1 MSSISGEEAIITL
14 KVKLVSETEG
24 LAETPVADQDTFLGD
39 LSPEIQ
45 EIIDQEVKSTVDE
58 IIEDSLKDAGI
69 DLQAVGDMT
78 EMVNDIGNKGIKNIT
93 GFAKNPE
100 GFTENTFMSV
110 LAKAG
115 PYGALVAAL
124 IASILASPILFKTL
138 VQAFAVKGGPL
149 NQDYRFSVDEQENQ
163 LYDRRTQF
171 RRLTGDDPIITV
183 NSLGFVKPSDPDFGG
198 NSLVSANISRTGR
211 IGLQDSSFGYVHGV

>member
-1 MSSISGEEAIITL
+1 MSSISGEEAVITL
-14 KVKLVSETEG
+14 KVKLVAETEG
-24 LAETPVADQDTFLGD
+24 LTETPTAQEPFTGD

-45 EIIDQEVKSTVDE
+45 DVVNQEVKSSVDE

-69 DLQAVGDMT
+69 DLQAVEDMSG
-78 EMVNDIGNKGIKNIT
+78 MVNDIGNKGIKNMT

-100 GFTENTFMSV
+100 GFTQNIFMSV
-110 LAKAG
+110 LSKAG
-115 PYGALVAAL
+115 PYGALVAA
-124 IASILASPILFKTL
+124 IITAIIASPILFKAIVEQL
-138 VQAFAVKGGPL
+138 GMKGGPL
-149 NQDYRFSVDEQENQ
+149 NQDWRMSVEEQENQ
-163 LYDRRTQF
+163 LYDRHTQF

-183 NSLGFVKPSDPDFGG
+183 NTLGFVKPSDPDFFG

>member
-24 LAETPVADQDTFLGD
+24 LTETPTAQEPFTGD
-39 LSPEIQ
+39 ISSDLA

-58 IIEDSLKDAGI
+58 IIADSLEEAGV
-69 DLQAVGDMT
+69 DLEAVQQMADLVDDVGSS
-78 EMVNDIGNKGIKNIT
+78 GIKNIT

-100 GFTENTFMSV
+100 GFTENAFMRV

-115 PYGALVAAL
+115 PYGALVAA
-124 IASILASPILFKTL
+124 IITAIVASPILFKAIVEQL
-138 VQAFAVKGGPL
+138 GMKGGPL
-149 NQDYRFSVDEQENQ
+149 NQDWRMSVEEQENQ
-163 LYDRRTQF
+163 LYDRHTQF

-183 NSLGFVKPSDPDFGG
+183 NTLGFVKPLDPDFAG